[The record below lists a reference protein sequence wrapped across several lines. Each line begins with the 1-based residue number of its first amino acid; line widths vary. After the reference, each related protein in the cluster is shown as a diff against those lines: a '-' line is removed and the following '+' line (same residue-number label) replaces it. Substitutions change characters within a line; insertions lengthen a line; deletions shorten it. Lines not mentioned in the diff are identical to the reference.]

1 LTNIGP
7 VLPETSLRHTTDGRW
22 QTYNGRRRM

>member
-7 VLPETSLRHTTDGRW
+7 VLPENSLRPATDGRW
-22 QTYNGRRRM
+22 QTYNGRRM